1 MLTTEFRLLNRLT
14 AFATCSELQ
23 SIRSLT
29 DLYSA
34 TYRQGRL
41 GHDAVAV
48 ILRSRV
54 GVKSFKLR
62 VTSLGSWLCCWALV
76 APLALGQSS
85 ALPLPGAFATHSSL
99 PSPVS
104 PQFPVVGRAW
114 TVEPTN
120 GQSVTTAVHLDSASA
135 SSSGV
140 VFATQ
145 LQVASTDPAS
155 SELIDEGLTVER
167 VAVEIASVEALT
179 DISVEAKKEHL
190 ERLNKAVKSLQDE
203 ADSVRRK
210 AELDMQLAAVP
221 EQLRLAHEELARP
234 SPPLL
239 IDFPAAP
246 TVQQLEA
253 KLAELRHQV
262 EVDEAASKAK
272 EEACENRAKRLS
284 EISKE
289 MIETDKRIVD
299 IKAQLAGLVDS
310 DLSTKTQLIE
320 LKTRLRRRTQ
330 QLLTYKAEQLRLEAV
345 SELLPMQRDLAKRTA
360 SNSRKLLQ
368 GWQSAVDTW
377 RKEESTRQAA
387 QARRVAE
394 NSHPALKSLAIKNAE
409 IAELRIQTAAG
420 IERLAKT
427 IKDIQEQTS
436 KNEVAFKELQEKV
449 EHAGATS
456 STGVLLLKQ
465 RDELPASAQFQA
477 QTEFVQKAMPE
488 AHLKLLELNQLRR
501 EMSDPAEMASEM
513 LSSFSESLANYDQQQ
528 VLEVV
533 TGLLTDRRDFLDRA
547 SIDQSTYLQELNK
560 LELANQALSDL
571 VDRFRQYLDQRVMW
585 IRSAEPIQA
594 RDFQQAVAGM
604 ATLASPMRWLEVLRV
619 SGGELLRR
627 PAGAIAVVSLFLLLL
642 LGRARLLAVQNRL
655 TEPVAADQFDRYWP
669 KVAAMLITVVLS
681 ARWPLLLLAVGFRL
695 KYAAGSTPWTQ
706 AVGQSCLTTMVFLW
720 GLELMREI
728 CRRNGIGER
737 LFHWPSK
744 ATSAI
749 RNMLE
754 LTLVLGTPLLSL
766 LQLSKFGELAGLK
779 GLERTLFMLAMIL
792 TSLQYAILY
801 RPHGRMMSSLGSD
814 EVHFNS
820 MFVRFKVPNWIV
832 ATLAPLSLV
841 MLSAAGYHFSAFQL
855 SARMTETSAA
865 IIAVLLIHH
874 MLLIWLDVKAH
885 NFQASHAHDETPTQA
900 VTNTF
905 RFVSEDGDDAEELEE
920 EPKTSPLVQSQLKS
934 YQEFRDLLR
943 YGAIIS
949 LLCSGWFIWD
959 SVLPALRV
967 LDQVELWNNIETV
980 AETVVDSEGFEKS
993 GTHER
998 RVPTTL
1004 TDLLMAMTIFGGT
1017 LTVSARLPGLLQL
1030 TILERLPL
1038 DHGGRQAIAIL
1049 VRYSVT
1055 LVGLLVACQ
1064 MMRISWSSVQWLAA
1078 AMTVGLGFGL
1088 QEIFA
1093 NLVSGLI
1100 ILFERPI
1107 RLGDLVTVG
1116 TVTGNVTRMQM
1127 RATTITDFD
1136 RREMI
1141 VPNKT
1146 FITDNVINWTLSDP
1160 ISRVVL
1166 PVGVA
1171 YGTDVQRTQAI
1182 LLRIAKRCSFV
1193 MSEPP
1198 PTTLFRGFG
1207 DSRLN
1212 LELRVFIPKRDVYSD
1227 VVNELNNAIVREF
1240 ARYKIEIA
1248 FPQHDLHIRSVES
1261 LKPLLTGL
1269 VQGETENQVK
1279 RAA

>member
-1 MLTTEFRLLNRLT
+1 
-14 AFATCSELQ
+14 
-23 SIRSLT
+23 
-29 DLYSA
+29 
-34 TYRQGRL
+34 
-41 GHDAVAV
+41 
-48 ILRSRV
+48 
-54 GVKSFKLR
+54 
-62 VTSLGSWLCCWALV
+62 
-76 APLALGQSS
+76 
-85 ALPLPGAFATHSSL
+85 
-99 PSPVS
+99 
-104 PQFPVVGRAW
+104 
-114 TVEPTN
+114 
-120 GQSVTTAVHLDSASA
+120 
-135 SSSGV
+135 
-140 VFATQ
+140 
-145 LQVASTDPAS
+145 
-155 SELIDEGLTVER
+155 
-167 VAVEIASVEALT
+167 
-179 DISVEAKKEHL
+179 
-190 ERLNKAVKSLQDE
+190 
-203 ADSVRRK
+203 
-210 AELDMQLAAVP
+210 
-221 EQLRLAHEELARP
+221 
-234 SPPLL
+234 
-239 IDFPAAP
+239 
-246 TVQQLEA
+246 LEA
-253 KLAELRHQV
+253 KLAEIRHQV
-262 EVDEAASKAK
+262 ELDEAATKSKD
-272 EEACENRAKRLS
+272 EACENRAKRLS

-289 MIETDKRIVD
+289 MLEAEKRVAE
-299 IKAQLAGLVDS
+299 IKNQLANLNDG
-310 DLSTKTQLIE
+310 DLASKTLQIE
-320 LKTRLRRRTQ
+320 LKTRLRRRAQ
-330 QLLTYKAEQLRLEAV
+330 QLLTYKSEQLRLEAV
-345 SELLPMQRDLAKRTA
+345 AELLPMQRDLAKRTA

-368 GWQSAVDTW
+368 SWQTAVDTW
-377 RKEESTRQAA
+377 RKEESKRQAA

-394 NSHPALKSLAIKNAE
+394 NSHPALKSLAVKNAD

-427 IKDIQEQTS
+427 IKGIQEETT
-436 KNEVAFKELQEKV
+436 KNELAFKELQEKV

-465 RDELPASAQFQA
+465 RDELPPLTQFHTQA
-477 QTEFVQKAMPE
+477 TFVQQAMPD

-501 EMSDPAEMASEM
+501 EMSDPAEMASDM

-547 SIDQSTYLQELNK
+547 SVDQNTYLQDLNK
-560 LELANQALSDL
+560 LELANQELSDL
-571 VDRFRQYLDQRVMW
+571 VRKFRQYLDQRVMW

-594 RDFQQAVAGM
+594 RDLQQALTGM
-604 ATLASPMRWLEVLRV
+604 ASLASPARWVEVLRV

-642 LGRARLLAVQNRL
+642 LGRARLLAMQNRL
-655 TEPVAADQFDRYWP
+655 TEPVAADQLERYWP
-669 KVAAMLITVVLS
+669 KLVAMLIAVGLS

-695 KYAAGSTPWTQ
+695 KYAASSTPWTQ

-720 GLELMREI
+720 GVELMREI
-728 CRRNGIGER
+728 SRRNGIGER
-737 LFHWPSK
+737 LFHWPGR

-754 LTLVLGTPLLSL
+754 LTLLVGTPLLSL
-766 LQLSKFGELAGLK
+766 LQLSQFGELAGLK
-779 GLERTLFMLAMIL
+779 GLERSLFLVAMIL
-792 TSLQYAILY
+792 TSLQYAILH
-801 RPHGRMMSSLGSD
+801 RPHGRLMTSLSSD
-814 EVHFNS
+814 EVYGNS
-820 MFVRFKVPNWIV
+820 IFVKLKYPNWLV
-832 ATLAPLSLV
+832 ATIAPLSLV
-841 MLSAAGYHFSAFQL
+841 ILSAAGYHFSAYQL

-865 IIAVLLIHH
+865 IIAVLLMHH

-885 NFQASHAHDETPTQA
+885 NFRALHANDEVPAQPVAS
-900 VTNTF
+900 VF
-905 RFVSEDGDDAEELEE
+905 RFVSEDDDDADELDEELDA
-920 EPKTSPLVQSQLKS
+920 TPLVKSQLKS

-943 YGAIIS
+943 YAAIIA

-967 LDQVELWNNIETV
+967 LDQVVLWDNIVTV
-980 AETVVDSEGFEKS
+980 AETIVDRDGFEKI
-993 GTHER
+993 GTNDIR
-998 RVPTTL
+998 IPTTL
-1004 TDLLMAMTIFGGT
+1004 TDLLLAFAIFAGT

-1030 TILERLPL
+1030 TILERLPM

-1055 LVGLLVACQ
+1055 LIGLLVACQ
-1064 MMRISWSSVQWLAA
+1064 VMRISWSSVQWLAA

-1171 YGTDVQRTQAI
+1171 YGTDVQKTQAI
-1182 LLRIAKRCSFV
+1182 LLRIAKRCAFV
-1193 MSEPP
+1193 MNEPAP
-1198 PTTLFRGFG
+1198 STLFRGFG
-1207 DSRLN
+1207 DSTLN
-1212 LELRVFIPKRDVYSD
+1212 LELRVFIPKRDLYSD
-1227 VVNELNNAIVREF
+1227 VVNELNNAIMREF

-1248 FPQHDLHIRSVES
+1248 FPQRDLHIRSVES
-1261 LKPLLTGL
+1261 LKPLLASFMPN
-1269 VQGETENQVK
+1269 ETENQAK